1 VSAGVLTL
9 ALLLAAA
16 DRARLPLERITALPS
31 LIGTAPASPVWSPDG
46 SRLAFLWNDRGMPF
60 RDVWVVGA
68 TGEGLKRT
76 TDLGAPVEKPAAQ
89 ASFENLARLAAERH
103 DPGVTAVI
111 WSQNGKTLVFAFHGD
126 LYRVG
131 GDGAGLT
138 ELTRTAEAEY
148 APGFSPDGRYLSYL
162 REGDLWLWNQA
173 SGENVR
179 VTRVGVPPVGLISG
193 GEFSDFDIEY
203 ASYVW
208 SPDGSTIALLF
219 EDRSKV
225 RQVLIPDYLA
235 EETRV
240 VPQRRDYPG
249 DNDHIRRLALYP
261 VAEGRPRPIDLPDP
275 TDRRFGSIA
284 WSPDGDSLLV
294 DQTSEDADDRWIYVV
309 RRADGSAREL
319 WHSYKPKGGSTTSA
333 SELWTSAWQSDG
345 KGIVFISDVEGW
357 LRLYALPLS
366 GGPPRLLAEGDW
378 DVTGAAFEG
387 ASLTM
392 SLKTKEIFFVGSKK
406 SPYERPVY
414 RMPEN
419 GGPLVVVTSLDGTH
433 LPFVA
438 PDGARV
444 AVLRSSDVSP
454 TELYLVES
462 REGASERRVTRS
474 PAEEFGAYRWLEP
487 RYVTFPSHVDGV
499 TLHGRLIEPAK
510 LDRTKKHPAILGPVY
525 SNTVRNQWRGTH
537 HTLQQYLA
545 QEGYLVLQ
553 VDIRGSVGHGRAFR
567 EKAVLGIGEIDIDDL
582 ESGAR
587 YLKSLPYVD
596 PARVGIWGWSYGGL
610 LTAMSLFKKPGVY
623 RAGVAGA
630 PATNVWHATTG
641 EVDLFHTPSSHP
653 EAFRKSSAVMFADGL
668 RDPLMIIHGMQ
679 DGIVLFKDSVTLAE
693 KLILLGKDFDFV
705 PLPSSVHNAMSRD
718 YIAALVLRKIT
729 QHFERHLGKG
739 PR

>member
-1 VSAGVLTL
+1 MSAGVFALT
-9 ALLLAAA
+9 LLLAAA
-16 DRARLPLERITALPS
+16 NPPRLPLDRITALPS

-68 TGEGLKRT
+68 TGDGLKRT
-76 TDLGAPVEKPAAQ
+76 TDLAGPVENAAAG
-89 ASFENLARLAAERH
+89 ASFEDLTRLSAARY
-103 DPGVTAVI
+103 DPGVTAAL
-111 WSQNGKTLVFAFHGD
+111 WSPDGKTFVFALHGD

-131 GDGAGLT
+131 ADGTGLT
-138 ELTRTAEAEY
+138 QLTRTAEEEY
-148 APGFSPDGRYLSYL
+148 APAFSPDGRYLSYL

-179 VTRVGVPPVGLISG
+179 VTRVGVPPVGRIPG
-193 GEFSDFDIEY
+193 GEFTDFDTEY
-203 ASYVW
+203 ASYLW

-219 EDRSKV
+219 DDRSKV
-225 RQVLIPDYLA
+225 REELIPDYLA
-235 EETRV
+235 QETRV

-249 DNDHIRRLALYP
+249 DNDQIRSLALYP
-261 VAEGRPRPIDLPDP
+261 VAEGRQRPIDLPDP
-275 TDRRFGSIA
+275 TDRRFGSIS
-284 WSPDGDSLLV
+284 WSPDGAFLLV
-294 DQTSEDADDRWIYVV
+294 DQTSEDADDRWIYLV
-309 RRADGSAREL
+309 RREDGSAREL

-357 LRLYALPLS
+357 HRLYALPLTEGAPRPLTE
-366 GGPPRLLAEGDW
+366 GGW

-387 ASLTM
+387 ASLTR
-392 SLKTKEIFFVGSKK
+392 SPKTKELFFVGSKK

-419 GGPLVVVTSLDGTH
+419 GGPLVAVTSLAGTH
-433 LPFVA
+433 LPFVS
-438 PDGARV
+438 PDGSRV
-444 AVLRSSDVSP
+444 AVLHSSDVIP

-462 REGASERRVTRS
+462 RPGAAERRVTHS
-474 PAEEFGAYRWLEP
+474 PAKEFDTYQWLEP

-499 TLHGRLIEPAK
+499 TLHGRLLEPPN
-510 LDRTKKHPAILGPVY
+510 LDRSKKYPAILGPVY
-525 SNTVRNQWRGTH
+525 SNTVRNHWQGTYG
-537 HTLQQYLA
+537 TFQQYLA

-587 YLKSLPYVD
+587 YLKALPYVD
-596 PARVGIWGWSYGGL
+596 ADRVGIWGWSYGGL

-653 EAFRKSSAVMFADGL
+653 EAFRKGSAVMFAEGL
-668 RDPLMIIHGMQ
+668 SDPLMIIHGMR

-693 KLILLGKDFDFV
+693 KLMLLGKDFDFV
-705 PLPSSVHNAMSRD
+705 PLPSSVHNAMRRD